1 MALASPVAIWE
12 HDCMPPETNLSRI
25 DDSASQTGPKFT
37 FGVEEL
43 ALAEKSGTS
52 IPNERRA
59 RGGNTEARRRF
70 AGIDPYNST
79 GDFDRNRAWL
89 RVDRY

>member
-1 MALASPVAIWE
+1 MSPEA
-12 HDCMPPETNLSRI
+12 NLSKI
-25 DDSASQTGPKFT
+25 DDSASHPAPKFT
-37 FGVEEL
+37 FGVKEL
-43 ALAEKSGTS
+43 ALADKSGTS

-79 GDFDRNRAWL
+79 GDFDRKRAWL